1 MRIRKSGI
9 FPDFKIWRRSRKLTF
24 SYEGSKFRLVSNRR
38 VRMAP
43 PQSDAIADYQNQA
56 GFWIT
61 VSDRM
66 GHVLFR
72 RVMRNPVSRG
82 REVFTNRPDEQLFNV
97 TDSQPRGT
105 FVVVVPDIPLGV
117 DVSLVDSRPTDA
129 PQGRRVAE
137 VSHFPLREDRTKGD
151 GHERQ

>member
-1 MRIRKSGI
+1 
-9 FPDFKIWRRSRKLTF
+9 
-24 SYEGSKFRLVSNRR
+24 
-38 VRMAP
+38 
-43 PQSDAIADYQNQA
+43 
-56 GFWIT
+56 
-61 VSDRM
+61 M

-82 REVFTNRPDEQLFNV
+82 REVFTNRPDEQLFNI